1 VKNQELI
8 DNTLSWEKNRHPSS
22 RQIVIKNNGLIIS
35 TRPRLKMLPQFY
47 QSHLQKYL
55 TEAQLITLKLL
66 VWLLQNQKQVKIER
80 LAATLPLPIQQN
92 SRRRH
97 IQRFLNLTRL
107 SVVILWFPLIQEII
121 TQRIPKGKRLIIA
134 LDRTSWQS
142 NNILMAS
149 AIYQKRAFPIFWIFL
164 SKKGASDLREQQ
176 IVLRPIIKLF
186 KTHQIVLVGDRE
198 FHSVELAQWIDSQGV
213 KFVLRQKKDTT
224 FRASRRKFN
233 SLSSVMVAPGQ
244 RKFLREINITQKK
257 GFGRF
262 NLAVYWRRKYR
273 TKQEKSPWY
282 LLTNLTDLATAVKA
296 YKQRWGIEAMFK
308 DCKTGGYNLE
318 GSQASPDKLVRLVL
332 LIALAMTS
340 AWLQGEKTSI
350 LGKYPYICRSKEAER
365 NRRRHSNFW
374 VGLYGHNWI
383 IAFHECQE
391 WVQEFIDS
399 VSNKRAFYQR
409 GLRAIT
415 LIQQGL

>member
-1 VKNQELI
+1 
-8 DNTLSWEKNRHPSS
+8 
-22 RQIVIKNNGLIIS
+22 VI
-35 TRPRLKMLPQFY
+35 
-47 QSHLQKYL
+47 
-55 TEAQLITLKLL
+55 
-66 VWLLQNQKQVKIER
+66 
-80 LAATLPLPIQQN
+80 
-92 SRRRH
+92 
-97 IQRFLNLTRL
+97 
-107 SVVILWFPLIQEII
+107 
-121 TQRIPKGKRLIIA
+121 
-134 LDRTSWQS
+134 
-142 NNILMAS
+142 
-149 AIYQKRAFPIFWIFL
+149 
-164 SKKGASDLREQQ
+164 
-176 IVLRPIIKLF
+176 
-186 KTHQIVLVGDRE
+186 VGDRE
-198 FHSVELAQWIDSQGV
+198 FHSVELAQWIDRQGV

-224 FRASRRKFN
+224 FRQKRRKFN
-233 SLSSVMVAPGQ
+233 SLSSVLVAPGQ
-244 RKFLREINITQKK
+244 RKFLGEINITQKK
-257 GFGRF
+257 GLSRF

-282 LLTNLTDLATAVKA
+282 LLTNLSDLETAVKA

-350 LGKYPYICRSKEAER
+350 LGKTSYICRSKEVER

-383 IAFHECQE
+383 VAFQECQE

-399 VSNKRAFYQR
+399 VSNKRAFYQK